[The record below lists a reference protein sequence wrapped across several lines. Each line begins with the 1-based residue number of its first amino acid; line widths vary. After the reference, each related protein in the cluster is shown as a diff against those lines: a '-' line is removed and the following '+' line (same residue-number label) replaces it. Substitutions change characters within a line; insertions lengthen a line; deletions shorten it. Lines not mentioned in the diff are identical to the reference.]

1 MIRLALL
8 TACTLA
14 VATGCNHTPG
24 DEPTTTAATESS
36 ADTAVE
42 TTLVVFSVKGMHCE
56 GCANAIATKAGRVD
70 GVQSCDVDLEAET
83 ATIAVAP
90 GSIDEVESAI
100 ASLGYDVSP
109 AAMPETAEDTPEAG

>member
-14 VATGCNHTPG
+14 LATGCNDTPC
-24 DEPTTTAATESS
+24 DDPTTAAATPSS

-83 ATIAVAP
+83 ATIAVVP
-90 GSIDEVESAI
+90 GSVEEVESAI
-100 ASLGYDVSP
+100 ASLGYEVSP
-109 AAMPETAEDTPEAG
+109 ATMPETTEDAPEAG

>member
-8 TACTLA
+8 TACTIA

-70 GVQSCDVDLEAET
+70 GVQSCDVDLKAET